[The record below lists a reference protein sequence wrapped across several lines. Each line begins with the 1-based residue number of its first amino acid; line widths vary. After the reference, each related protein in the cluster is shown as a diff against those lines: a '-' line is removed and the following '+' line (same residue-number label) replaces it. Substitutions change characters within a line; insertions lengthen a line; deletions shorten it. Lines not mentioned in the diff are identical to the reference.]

1 MRAGELAAL
10 LLAYGEDRPVAVRA
24 SPFLARGEVEVSAS
38 SPTGEAADV
47 EVEVL
52 VGAEPDDLDDSIPF

>member
-1 MRAGELAAL
+1 MF
-10 LLAYGEDRPVAVRA
+10 
-24 SPFLARGEVEVSAS
+24 SVEGVGK
-38 SPTGEAADV
+38 PGVHIGDDTRFPGAADV

>member
-1 MRAGELAAL
+1 MFSVEGV
-10 LLAYGEDRPVAVRA
+10 DR
-24 SPFLARGEVEVSAS
+24 LSAHIGDDTRF
-38 SPTGEAADV
+38 PGAADV